1 MKTITKEELH
11 KVLEEHKLW
20 LDSNSEEGAK
30 ADLSYTILR
39 NANLVDADLR
49 SANLRG
55 AVLRYADLED
65 TNLRGAILKGT
76 YLTRANLTRAN
87 LSCVDLDDANLEGSV
102 LYGTDLYY
110 ADLRKANLTDS
121 RLNEANLE
129 YADLTNTNL
138 TDAKLSQASTQNIK
152 GLKVYS
158 IDNIGTFN
166 GKVTYI
172 PSLDRVYA
180 GCWIGSL
187 EAFLEK
193 GLEMNEGNN
202 SKLEEIRDAYC
213 FFSKR
218 K

>member
-1 MKTITKEELH
+1 MKKIIQEELH

-39 NANLVDADLR
+39 
-49 SANLRG
+49 
-55 AVLRYADLED
+55 YADLED
-65 TNLRGAILKGT
+65 ANLRGAILKGAD
-76 YLTRANLTRAN
+76 LTRANLTCAN
-87 LSCVDLDDANLEGSV
+87 LIYADLDDANLEGSV
-102 LYGTDLYY
+102 LYGADLYY

-129 YADLTNTNL
+129 YADLTDADL
-138 TDAKLSQASTQNIK
+138 TGTKLSQASTQNIK
-152 GLKVYS
+152 GVKVYS

-172 PSLDRVYA
+172 PSLDKVYA
-180 GCWIGSL
+180 GCWMGSL

-193 GLEMNEGNN
+193 GLQRNKFECELI
-202 SKLEEIRDAYC
+202 KQAYK
-213 FFSKR
+213 FFKVCEKEFKR
-218 K
+218 QE

>member
-1 MKTITKEELH
+1 MKTITQEELD
-11 KVLEEHKLW
+11 KVLKEHKLW

-39 NANLVDADLR
+39 NANLED
-49 SANLRG
+49 ANLRG
-55 AVLRYADLED
+55 ANLKGADLTRAILTCANLSYADLIE
-65 TNLRGAILKGT
+65 
-76 YLTRANLTRAN
+76 ANLQG
-87 LSCVDLDDANLEGSV
+87 VDLAGA
-102 LYGTDLYY
+102 DLYY
-110 ADLRKANLTDS
+110 ADLRKANLTDAS
-121 RLNEANLE
+121 LNEANLE
-129 YADLTNTNL
+129 YADLTNTDL
-138 TDAKLSQASTQNIK
+138 RDADLSQASTQNIK
-152 GLKVYS
+152 GLNIYS

-172 PSLDRVYA
+172 PSLDTVFA

>member
-65 TNLRGAILKGT
+65 TNLRGAILKGAD
-76 YLTRANLTRAN
+76 LTR
-87 LSCVDLDDANLEGSV
+87 
-102 LYGTDLYY
+102 
-110 ADLRKANLTDS
+110 ANLTDS

>member
-55 AVLRYADLED
+55 A
-65 TNLRGAILKGT
+65 
-76 YLTRANLTRAN
+76 
-87 LSCVDLDDANLEGSV
+87 
-102 LYGTDLYY
+102 
-110 ADLRKANLTDS
+110 
-121 RLNEANLE
+121 
-129 YADLTNTNL
+129 
-138 TDAKLSQASTQNIK
+138 KLSQASTQNIK

-180 GCWIGSL
+180 GCWVGSL